1 MSTERGKRYTEE
13 QKQELLELFRQGGL
27 NASRF
32 CKEMGLSYPTLKRWL
47 GPSPAPAK
55 PVQFVEVGEAE
66 SSDGRLAV
74 ALPNGLWA
82 EFPMD
87 AEKSVVADWIREL
100 KAC

>member
-1 MSTERGKRYTEE
+1 MSTERGKRYTQD
-13 QKQELLELFRQGGL
+13 QKKELLELFGQSGL

-32 CKEMGLSYPTLKRWL
+32 CKEMKVSYPTLKRWL
-47 GPSPAPAK
+47 GPK
-55 PVQFVEVGEAE
+55 PSRQVQFVEIGEAD
-66 SSDGRLAV
+66 SSDARLSV

-87 AEKSVVADWIREL
+87 ANKSAVSDWIREL